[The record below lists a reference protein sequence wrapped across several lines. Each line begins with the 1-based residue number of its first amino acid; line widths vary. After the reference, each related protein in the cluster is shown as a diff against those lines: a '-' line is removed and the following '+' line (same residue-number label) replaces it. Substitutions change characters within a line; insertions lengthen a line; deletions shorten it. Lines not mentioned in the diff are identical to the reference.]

1 MFSMLTEIDRIIF
14 EFINGTLIHPILD
27 WTMPLITQ
35 PTTWIPL
42 YVGMIIWFIYRF
54 RRLFFIPLL
63 GVLMAFATGDL
74 VSARLIKPG
83 VKRTR
88 PCNEITVNARVIG
101 VTCRPSYSFPSSH
114 AVNHMAIAIFIIVLI
129 GIQKKIWVILCL
141 FWAVMISYS
150 RVYLGLHYPGD
161 VIAGM
166 IMGGL
171 IGLFFANI
179 ATRLLNKYPT

>member
-1 MFSMLTEIDRIIF
+1 
-14 EFINGTLIHPILD
+14 
-27 WTMPLITQ
+27 
-35 PTTWIPL
+35 
-42 YVGMIIWFIYRF
+42 
-54 RRLFFIPLL
+54 
-63 GVLMAFATGDL
+63 
-74 VSARLIKPG
+74 
-83 VKRTR
+83 
-88 PCNEITVNARVIG
+88 
-101 VTCRPSYSFPSSH
+101 
-114 AVNHMAIAIFIIVLI
+114 MAIAIFIIVLI